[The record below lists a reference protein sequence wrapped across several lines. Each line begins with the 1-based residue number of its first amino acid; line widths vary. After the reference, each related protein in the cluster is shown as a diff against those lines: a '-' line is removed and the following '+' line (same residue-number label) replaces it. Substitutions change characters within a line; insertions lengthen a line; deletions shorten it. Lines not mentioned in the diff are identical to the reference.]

1 MALAAGVWP
10 CILLAEDV
18 PVLVIELVLL
28 AGLVRDAIVCYP
40 TPHDSTI

>member
-1 MALAAGVWP
+1 MYT
-10 CILLAEDV
+10 IQLAEDV

-40 TPHDSTI
+40 TTYDSTI

>member
-1 MALAAGVWP
+1 MYTIHVLHP
-10 CILLAEDV
+10 ELAEDV